1 LVIWYDDHRVLILE
15 LTEQAAYTLF
25 TIFLIPQAVA
35 QNFATLVICRAI
47 AGGAGGTLQS
57 AADGV
62 AANVFR
68 TCQERVVPVTLYEFS
83 VVLGVTM
90 GPVLGAVVK
99 PLGWR
104 W

>member
-1 LVIWYDDHRVLILE
+1 ME
-15 LTEQAAYTLF
+15 LTEQVAYTLF

-83 VVLGVTM
+83 LVLGVTM